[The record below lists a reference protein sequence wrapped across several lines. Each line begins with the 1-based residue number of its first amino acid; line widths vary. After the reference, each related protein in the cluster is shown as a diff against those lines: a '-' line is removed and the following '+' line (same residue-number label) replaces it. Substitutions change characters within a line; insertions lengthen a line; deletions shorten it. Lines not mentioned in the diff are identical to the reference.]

1 LGFTDRRIALRS
13 LFGCA
18 VIGRIAAVALEKV
31 CRLVR
36 HDGKGCRQKVEETK
50 GAIMI
55 FLGIGVGVVVI
66 LVVDGIVGFKV
77 CKAIWKST
85 PWGS

>member
-1 LGFTDRRIALRS
+1 VVGRVAVVALREWS
-13 LFGCA
+13 FHNGLA
-18 VIGRIAAVALEKV
+18 AKAAVKKEGGNE
-31 CRLVR
+31 RR
-36 HDGKGCRQKVEETK
+36 T
-50 GAIMI
+50 MI
-55 FLGIGVGVVVI
+55 FLGIGVGVVVV